1 MSAPAAATPVGASTR
16 RRATRGAAGGGGWLL
31 LPPAVLLVLGMLGP
45 VLATVWVAVKD
56 NGPLGVVTAPLQSQ
70 LVVSSIGKTLYLA
83 VAVTVVTWICGLLFT
98 LAVGLAPPVLG
109 KLLFGILFITFWI
122 SLLVRTYGWVL
133 TLQPNGAMDL
143 IGQRLGLTTQ
153 GFGLFQTMPG
163 LVPPMVHIMLPYMVL
178 PIYAAM
184 QALDPAQV
192 RAARSL
198 GGSETLILRRL
209 VLPALRSGSW
219 AGALLVFIL
228 SLGFYVTP
236 AFLGGP
242 GTQVVAMVIGLQ
254 FGRLENLGL
263 TAALGT
269 LLLVAVLALYVVADR
284 VFKISE
290 QWERA

>member
-1 MSAPAAATPVGASTR
+1 
-16 RRATRGAAGGGGWLL
+16 LL
-31 LPPAVLLVLGMLGP
+31 LLGMVGP
-45 VLATVWVAVKD
+45 VVVTVAFAVRD
-56 NGPLGVVTAPLQSQ
+56 NGPLGVVSEPLGSS
-70 LVVSSIGKTLYLA
+70 LVVDSIGKTLYVA
-83 VAVTVVTWICGLLFT
+83 VATTVVTWVLGLLFT
-98 LAVGLAPPVLG
+98 LAIGLARPGVG
-109 KLLFGILFITFWI
+109 TVLFGILFITFWI

-133 TLQPNGAMDL
+133 TLQPNGALDL
-143 IGQRLGLTTQ
+143 IGKKLGLTDS

-178 PIYAAM
+178 PIYAAL
-184 QALDPAQV
+184 QGIDPAQV

-198 GGSETLILRRL
+198 GASEGLVLRRV

-219 AGALLVFIL
+219 AGVLLVFIL

-254 FGRLENLGL
+254 FGRLENVGL
-263 TAALGT
+263 TAAIGT
-269 LLLVAVLALYVVADR
+269 LLLVAVLVLYAVADR
-284 VFKISE
+284 LFRIGE

>member
-1 MSAPAAATPVGASTR
+1 VLLLLGLLGPIVVTIVEAVRNNGPVGVVS
-16 RRATRGAAGGGGWLL
+16 
-31 LPPAVLLVLGMLGP
+31 
-45 VLATVWVAVKD
+45 K
-56 NGPLGVVTAPLQSQ
+56 PLGNQ
-70 LVVSSIGKTLYLA
+70 LVVDAIGKTLYLTLL
-83 VAVTVVTWICGLLFT
+83 VTVVTWVAGLLFT
-98 LAVGLAPPVLG
+98 LAVGLSRPAIG
-109 KLLFGILFITFWI
+109 RTLFAILFITFWI

-133 TLQPNGAMDL
+133 TLQPNGALDL
-143 IGQRLGLTTQ
+143 VGQKLHLTTD

-178 PIYAAM
+178 PIYASL

-198 GGSETLILRRL
+198 GASELLILRRL
-209 VLPALRSGSW
+209 VLPSLRSGSW

-242 GTQVVAMVIGLQ
+242 GTQVIAMVIGLQ

-263 TAALGT
+263 TAAIGT

-284 VFKISE
+284 LFKISR
-290 QWERA
+290 QWDRV